1 MKYAFH
7 LLKLKNKGG
16 LVTPSQG
23 TVKILMLIEKS
34 LRQTM
39 NALSAKNVHKKQ
51 CNILLKEKLAVKIP
65 CY

>member
-1 MKYAFH
+1 MKKIVCDICRQSLVSCYIEKQQEYAFH

-34 LRQTM
+34 LTD
-39 NALSAKNVHKKQ
+39 NECSF
-51 CNILLKEKLAVKIP
+51 C
-65 CY
+65 